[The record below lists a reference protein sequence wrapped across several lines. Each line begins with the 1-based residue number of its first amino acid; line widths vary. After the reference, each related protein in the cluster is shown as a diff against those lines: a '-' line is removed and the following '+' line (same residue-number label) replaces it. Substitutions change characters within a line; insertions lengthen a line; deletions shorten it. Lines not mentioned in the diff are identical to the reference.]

1 MSKPKISVIIPAFNA
16 QDFLAEALE
25 SVFSQT
31 LPPQEILVYN
41 DASSDNTQKVIDSYG
56 SRLRSLPT
64 QPGPSKGP
72 AFARNQCL
80 RAALGDYLAFLDAD
94 DLWLPKKLELQLS
107 YLQAQSQPTAVFGMI
122 QEFNASGPLGHY
134 QRCALSSVCL
144 LPTILAHNIGT
155 FDEKLIIGD
164 FADWLARLKTGG
176 VYFVYLDEPL
186 ARRRHHQNNLGK
198 RASDKRPGYLEVV
211 RRKLS
216 RERSQS
222 QGQKSQEN

>member
-25 SVFSQT
+25 SIFSQT

-56 SRLRSLPT
+56 SQLRSLPT
-64 QPGPSKGP
+64 QPGPSKGA

-94 DLWLPKKLELQLS
+94 DLWLAHKLELQLS
-107 YLQAQSQPTAVFGMI
+107 HLLAQPGPAAVFGMV
-122 QEFNASGPLGHY
+122 QEFDASGPLGEY
-134 QRCALSSVCL
+134 QKCMLPSVCL
-144 LPTILAHNIGT
+144 LPTLLARSIGP
-155 FDEKLIIGD
+155 FDEKLTLGD
-164 FADWLARLKTGG
+164 FADWLARLKTDG
-176 VYFVYLDEPL
+176 VDFVYLDAPL

-198 RASDKRPGYLEVV
+198 RANNKRAGYLEVV

-216 RERSQS
+216 RERSQP
-222 QGQKSQEN
+222 QE